1 MADHDP
7 GANLP
12 APLGRAALERVL
24 ARAAELQGAAADGP
38 EGALTEAQLLEVGR
52 EVGIDAAHLRQ
63 ALAEERTRVTLPEEP
78 GLVGRFAGPAV
89 ASATRVVNGTPV
101 AVLDTLDGWMQR
113 EECLQV
119 KRRYPGR
126 MTWERRRDFVGNI
139 KRSLRMG
146 GRGYDLTRAG
156 EVGATVVAVDERR
169 SLVRSGSWARW
180 RTRRCSPSS
189 RWRSCRPSW
198 ASASGWP
205 WPGHIAG
212 PPPVRS
218 WRSSRCWTA
227 WSMAR
232 CGAPRRCSTW

>member
-1 MADHDP
+1 
-7 GANLP
+7 
-12 APLGRAALERVL
+12 
-24 ARAAELQGAAADGP
+24 
-38 EGALTEAQLLEVGR
+38 
-52 EVGIDAAHLRQ
+52 
-63 ALAEERTRVTLPEEP
+63 
-78 GLVGRFAGPAV
+78 V

-169 SLVRSGSWARW
+169 SLVRLDADLAPARTSAV
-180 RTRRCSPSS
+180 RAGAATAAVGTTAAATVGIVGAVANAAVLALVPLAIVPAVVGVGVGMAVARAHRGTATRAQLALEQVLDRLEHGEMRRPPTMLDVVSS
-189 RWRSCRPSW
+189 
-198 ASASGWP
+198 
-205 WPGHIAG
+205 
-212 PPPVRS
+212 V
-218 WRSSRCWTA
+218 
-227 WSMAR
+227 AR
-232 CGAPRRCSTW
+232 RIT